1 MQFFGVLITPW
12 THQCMLHAVCSVFDY
27 DYYYDY
33 LDIVLPDSFSPLLT
47 VSLEVI
53 ILEYSSSIAGLIQD
67 VIFTNRVTIISG
79 IPSHNT

>member
-1 MQFFGVLITPW
+1 MHIYVIFWGVDHSLDSSAHT
-12 THQCMLHAVCSVFDY
+12 VCSVFDY

-33 LDIVLPDSFSPLLT
+33 LNVVLPDSFSPLLT

-67 VIFTNRVTIISG
+67 VIFY
-79 IPSHNT
+79 